1 MEKRGIC
8 NWNLAKCFLLFCF
21 LQMIDGHTCQEVQ
34 PDKSFPPLKALD
46 SPLIH
51 LWVAPEQTTQTLV
64 FLSCNISWL
73 LDSQI
78 VCGLYR
84 KPRLELSPNPV
95 LRNKSHPAPISAP
108 EELEDY
114 VTQTHKSSVSS
125 CRVQWKPNTL
135 LICTQE
141 NVSMVRSAAA
151 ALSRLHSLPWLSH
164 LKKVY
169 REWHTVSFPSKKN
182 LLIILIPYVF

>member
-1 MEKRGIC
+1 MEIKGIC
-8 NWNLAKCFLLFCF
+8 NWDLAKCFLLFCF

-34 PDKSFPPLKALD
+34 PNKSFPPLKALD
-46 SPLIH
+46 SLLIH
-51 LWVAPEQTTQTLV
+51 LWAAPKQTTQTLV
-64 FLSCNISWL
+64 FLSCNIPWL

-95 LRNKSHPAPISAP
+95 LRNKSYPAPISAP

-114 VTQTHKSSVSS
+114 ATQTHKSSASS
-125 CRVQWKPNTL
+125 CRVQWKPITL

-141 NVSMVRSAAA
+141 NVSMV
-151 ALSRLHSLPWLSH
+151 HSSSSSFIQRAQPAMNITP
-164 LKKVY
+164 KKVY
-169 REWHTVSFPSKKN
+169 REWRTVNFPSKKKT
-182 LLIILIPYVF
+182 F